1 MKCGAFREHLCC
13 VNAIQYPSRVFLV
26 MLIRNK
32 RNSRKMLLCLK
43 RRLLIFSNQLLSHC
57 QSPLSRRSRRPLQ
70 NVKHLLIKREAKH
83 AGDESLWSVE
93 KKKPL
98 PLIVLGFQQA
108 RPTAV
113 VYFLSGLFLL
123 VPAGDQKRIKA
134 PRDSWALLP
143 ISNIELHCF
152 AGLNFSLTFS
162 YKRRIKPISCIQRQ
176 RAVWVND

>member
-26 MLIRNK
+26 RLIRNK

-93 KKKPL
+93 KKQNTSFDCSWFSA
-98 PLIVLGFQQA
+98 G
-108 RPTAV
+108 
-113 VYFLSGLFLL
+113 SSNCCCLFSLRS
-123 VPAGDQKRIKA
+123 VPVSSCRRSEKNQSPEGQLRLA
-134 PRDSWALLP
+134 
-143 ISNIELHCF
+143 SNIQ
-152 AGLNFSLTFS
+152 
-162 YKRRIKPISCIQRQ
+162 Y
-176 RAVWVND
+176 